1 MHLQITDDRQGKQK
15 MPIENTAN
23 PPYDYTPMNMNSRF
37 EKYLKAAKKFKPNF
51 SFSPAKKKSSSQAG
65 FSLIEVTIA
74 MVVFLVAVLG
84 VFMSFAYAVSYNT
97 GNSSR
102 AQALALLQQRVEQI
116 RSAKFV
122 PASPPDAILAGGVKA
137 GEVVVAPDGNL
148 YKLQVTVDD
157 DPMTAGVQTD
167 PTKSLK
173 EVSVTVTL
181 ERPTPGWQTSVPA
194 TVVLRRVRG
203 N

>member
-1 MHLQITDDRQGKQK
+1 MK
-15 MPIENTAN
+15 MKL
-23 PPYDYTPMNMNSRF
+23 RLK
-37 EKYLKAAKKFKPNF
+37 KYRKAAKKFKLNF
-51 SFSPAKKKSSSQAG
+51 SFSHDKKQNSGQAG
-65 FSLIEVTIA
+65 FSMIEITIA
-74 MVVFLVAVLG
+74 MVVFLIAVLG
-84 VFMSFAYAVSYNT
+84 VFMSFAYAVSYNS

-102 AQALALLQQRVEQI
+102 AQALALLQQKVEQI

-122 PASPPDAILAGGVKA
+122 PTGIDTILSGGAKA
-137 GEVVVAPDGNL
+137 GEVVTAPDGNL

-157 DPMTAGVQTD
+157 DPFTPGIQTD
-167 PTKSLK
+167 STKFLK
-173 EVSVTVTL
+173 EVSITVSL

>member
-1 MHLQITDDRQGKQK
+1 
-15 MPIENTAN
+15 MPIETREK
-23 PPYDYTPMNMNSRF
+23 PPNDYTTMNMNSRF
-37 EKYLKAAKKFKPNF
+37 GKCRKAAKKFKPNF
-51 SFSPAKKKSSSQAG
+51 LFSPDKKKSSGQAG
-65 FSLIEVTIA
+65 FSLVETTIA
-74 MVVFLVAVLG
+74 MVIFLIAVLG

-102 AQALALLQQRVEQI
+102 AQALALLQQKVEQI

-122 PASPPDAILAGGVKA
+122 PTSTDAILTGGVKA
-137 GEVVVAPDGNL
+137 GEVVTAPDGNL

-157 DPMTAGVQTD
+157 DPFTPFVQTD
-167 PTKSLK
+167 ATKNLK
-173 EVSVTVTL
+173 EVSITVSL
-181 ERPTPGWQTSVPA
+181 ERPTPGWQTSIPA